1 MPSHGQLGQLQGQAE
16 GPGRHDPRIQG
27 GVGEGTP
34 TKLKRKQKWKY
45 ENRETAMAARKQ
57 RRNRAR
63 AERRRR
69 ARVHLMAAGQVIEAQ
84 RKIQRGSSTP
94 QKKAN
99 GRHRFAKSVRRTK
112 QKRRRRQAVNRRIWQ
127 ELRATTQK
135 WEDPETP
142 AAQPVNVQV
151 GKANDRPVGGQS
163 SVEDAPTQPWVA
175 VGSSTTDCAP
185 KVGRAED
192 DGVLFKIKIQIQ
204 GKVYVAL
211 VDSGASRNYASPEAV
226 VDWELPGTPDVVH
239 LELADGSKIRSTQKI
254 PGVMCR
260 AGK

>member
-1 MPSHGQLGQLQGQAE
+1 
-16 GPGRHDPRIQG
+16 
-27 GVGEGTP
+27 
-34 TKLKRKQKWKY
+34 
-45 ENRETAMAARKQ
+45 MAARKQ

-69 ARVHLMAAGQVIEAQ
+69 ARSHLMAAGKVIEAQ
-84 RKIQRGSSTP
+84 RKVQRGTSTP
-94 QKKAN
+94 TKKPNA
-99 GRHRFAKSVRRTK
+99 RRRFSKSVQRAK

-142 AAQPVNVQV
+142 AAQPVNVQLGEV
-151 GKANDRPVGGQS
+151 NERPVDGRS
-163 SVEDAPTQPWVA
+163 SVQDAPTQPWVA

-185 KVGRAED
+185 KVGRSED
-192 DGVLFKIKIQIQ
+192 DGVLLKIKIQIQ
-204 GKVYVAL
+204 GQVYVAL

-226 VDWELPGTPDVVH
+226 VEWELQGTPDVVH

-254 PGVMCR
+254 PGVMCS
-260 AGK
+260 AGKISSYEDFTVTKLLHGVDVVLGMTWLRR